1 MVGKCTPEQLCELID
16 TATHSTEDKGKVNDC
31 FYKLLEKKDGA
42 SDVSETRQ
50 NISDALGKLIY
61 SENGKYS
68 EISLSVF
75 QQLYK
80 KLAWYG
86 TDCVKIFIKGKNA
99 IALQLDD
106 FDFSDLDIGIYI
118 NPSLPKERF
127 DEIYN
132 EVNIV
137 CGQVIAKHK
146 QVLDRTFFRAR
157 EGVLGIF
164 DNDTKV
170 EFEKKHID
178 AFNSVDVTSCFVTSD
193 IRNLS
198 SASSIMITDSL
209 VCDNRV
215 VRIELPHFKNAE
227 RIPLDR
233 TPIFCSV
240 NDTITK
246 KFEDGRYCNIKL
258 YRIKWGAVIESD
270 ELDTPSELSVGSD
283 ETPSIVAT
291 KTCADFVDITIPRQD
306 DTELIDFY
314 NNEGFLKNSRL
325 TAFVSWNGWRL
336 TCASIVECV
345 RDLEKG
351 VSLFD
356 CPQSKKDKKSLL
368 IQQIKSRKL

>member
-16 TATHSTEDKGKVNDC
+16 TATHSTEEKGKVNEC
-31 FYKLLEKKDGA
+31 FFKLLEKKEGA
-42 SDVSETRQ
+42 SEVSETRQ

-61 SENGKYS
+61 SGNGKYS
-68 EISLSVF
+68 EISLCVF

-99 IALQLDD
+99 IALQLDG

-118 NPSLPKERF
+118 NPSLPKNRF
-127 DEIYN
+127 DEIYG
-132 EVNIV
+132 EVNTV

-146 QVLDRTFFRAR
+146 QLLDRTFFRTR
-157 EGVLGIF
+157 EGVPGIF
-164 DNDTKV
+164 DNDTKA
-170 EFEKKHID
+170 EFEKEHIV
-178 AFNSVDVTSCFVTSD
+178 AFNSVDVTSCFVSSD
-193 IRNLS
+193 FRNIS

-209 VCDNRV
+209 VCDSRV
-215 VRIELPHFKNAE
+215 VRIELPHFKHAE

-240 NDTITK
+240 NDTIIK
-246 KFEDGRYCNIKL
+246 QFDDGRLCNIKL
-258 YRIKWGAVIESD
+258 YRIKWGAVVESD
-270 ELDTPSELSVGSD
+270 DGDISPSEQSVDSD

-291 KTCADFVDITIPRQD
+291 KTCADFIDITIPRQD
-306 DTELIDFY
+306 DTELLDFY
-314 NNEGFLKNSRL
+314 NNQGFLKNSQL
-325 TAFVSWNGWRL
+325 TAFVLWNGWKL
-336 TCASIVECV
+336 TCASIKECV
-345 RDLEKG
+345 RDLVKG

-368 IQQIKSRKL
+368 IERLKAV